1 MRRIALRRVALPGL
15 LAVLALAACG
25 TRLPDKDFVAGQ
37 QQVVTGPGGVTS
49 TTGPNGVVP
58 TVSGGLPGV
67 GPSAGSSTGANGK
80 AGGSIAPPPRQ
91 TPPPPRVTA
100 RPPTP

>member
-1 MRRIALRRVALPGL
+1 MPPQTSASLRRIALPGL

-25 TRLPDKDFVAGQ
+25 TRLPDKDFTAGQ
-37 QQVVTGPGGVTS
+37 QQVVTGPGGVTA

-67 GPSAGSSTGANGK
+67 GPSAAGSTGPNGHR
-80 AGGSIAPPPRQ
+80 GGSIAPVPGN
-91 TPPPPRVTA
+91 TASDVRVT
-100 RPPTP
+100 